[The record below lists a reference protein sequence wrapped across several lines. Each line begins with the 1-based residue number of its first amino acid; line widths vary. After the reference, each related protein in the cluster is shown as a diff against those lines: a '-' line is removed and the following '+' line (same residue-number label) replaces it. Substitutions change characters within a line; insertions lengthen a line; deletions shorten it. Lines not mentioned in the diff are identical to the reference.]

1 MEINGHCDENF
12 SSVLEAF
19 EDNFQNHDEVGASF
33 AATVEGEMV
42 VDIWAGHLEREKNNA
57 WNEDTIVSTASIT
70 KTMAAISA
78 LILADK
84 GELDLD
90 APVMNYWPEFGVK
103 GKEHVLVKHFLC
115 HSAGQ

>member
-103 GKEHVLVKHFLC
+103 GKEHVLVKHK
-115 HSAGQ
+115 